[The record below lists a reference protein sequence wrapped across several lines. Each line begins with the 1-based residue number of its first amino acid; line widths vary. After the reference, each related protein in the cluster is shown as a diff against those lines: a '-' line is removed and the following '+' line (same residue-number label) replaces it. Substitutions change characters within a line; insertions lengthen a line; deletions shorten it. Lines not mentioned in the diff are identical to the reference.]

1 MGGFFIV
8 GLPRKTL
15 RAGAA
20 HPRAILKAAVTLS
33 KEKGFDAMTV
43 RDVCRRAGITT
54 GAFYHHFS
62 SKDDLLYNG
71 FATLDLHIR
80 QTLEGHGGDAPDE
93 RLRLILSAYVAFME
107 DLGWETVARYTPCA
121 SPIRPARPATS
132 TALYTRPCSAAC
144 LEACGGKDVAPG
156 FSPAWTADF
165 ILRHF
170 RGAVIDWV
178 LCRGGYSLSQ
188 RLAQDCR
195 LLQSAFLP

>member
-1 MGGFFIV
+1 MGGFS
-8 GLPRKTL
+8 LSDYRAKRCAQAL
-15 RAGAA
+15 RT
-20 HPRAILKAAVTLS
+20 REAILKAAVTLS

-107 DLGWETVARYTPCA
+107 DLGWETVARYYAMRISHPAGEA
-121 SPIRPARPATS
+121 SDQHRFVH
-132 TALYTRPCSAAC
+132 TAVLGCL